1 VRRHVVSLREANRD
15 QWLRE
20 TVISLAITT
29 GPVAAAGIINLLFI
43 EGPGLMADLAGI
55 FRTAAVAIAV
65 GWGFMVAG
73 NLAGTL
79 FHDDFGEGLPRLI
92 RSLVLAELTTVIV
105 PIPAAGVAYWAVMA
119 AHPAIALPPIPP
131 LAVAEMALMVGAA
144 EAALFVL
151 SWLAGRLLLG

>member
-1 VRRHVVSLREANRD
+1 MRRHVVSLREANRD

-43 EGPGLMADLAGI
+43 EGPGLLADLAEI
-55 FRTAAVAIAV
+55 FRRAAVAIAV

-73 NLAGTL
+73 KLAGTL

-92 RSLVLAELTTVIV
+92 RSLVLAELTTVIAPV
-105 PIPAAGVAYWAVMA
+105 LAIGASLWMVAA
-119 AHPAIALPPIPP
+119 AHPKLVLPETAMQTLVGIAMGAG
-131 LAVAEMALMVGAA
+131 AV
-144 EAALFVL
+144 EAAVL
-151 SWLAGRLLLG
+151 VVAWLLGRLLNR